1 MEVTPTLGK
10 GAPEDPVL
18 PFCLLREHSKPRDG
32 RTPLLEAH
40 RLTLPGTS
48 VNIYIVPTG
57 RWATGAFPK
66 AGWKY
71 QAFSLSLQSLL
82 ALVQVEVAAADTK
95 AP

>member
-1 MEVTPTLGK
+1 MGKVPPRTPCFHFVSSENTPSPG
-10 GAPEDPVL
+10 
-18 PFCLLREHSKPRDG
+18 DG
-32 RTPLLEAH
+32 RTPFLEAY
-40 RLTLPGTS
+40 RLTQPGAS
-48 VNIYIVPTG
+48 VNICIVPTG